1 MHFVI
6 YCQDDPATPG
16 AREANYPAHRAHLAA
31 ATVKLLVAGPF
42 TEVNSDR
49 KIGSMLVVEADSIED
64 VRAFAQRD
72 PFFVNSVW
80 NNVQIHPYV
89 KSTDSR

>member
-16 AREANYPAHRAHLAA
+16 ARDAGYPAHRAHLAA

-42 TEVNSDR
+42 TEVNSNR
-49 KIGSMLVVEADSIED
+49 KIGSMLVVEADNIED

-72 PFFVNSVW
+72 PFFVNRVW

-89 KSTDSR
+89 KSTDNR